1 MHDCIFSLFLCNWL
15 VNIFSL
21 DIIKFRQNTFPTY
34 PIWHCCR
41 MLLMFAVIT
50 DTAGKTFGELFD
62 KADHYSDHSPDSDP
76 SQTNYFCHKNTFQCI
91 SPLKGPNILE
101 KNTTPEIEDKT
112 SLKTDMLDVHSS
124 VFRCTLCVHL
134 CPG

>member
-1 MHDCIFSLFLCNWL
+1 MHIFTLPLELASQNLFPRHHKISP
-15 VNIFSL
+15 NIL
-21 DIIKFRQNTFPTY
+21 FPTC

-41 MLLMFAVIT
+41 MLLMFTVIT

-134 CPG
+134 CLG